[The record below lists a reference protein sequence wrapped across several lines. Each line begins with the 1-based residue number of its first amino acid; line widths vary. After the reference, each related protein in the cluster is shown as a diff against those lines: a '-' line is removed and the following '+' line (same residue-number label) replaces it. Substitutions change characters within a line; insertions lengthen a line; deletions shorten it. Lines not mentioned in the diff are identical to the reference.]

1 MRIAAVVQVV
11 SVLIIVIVDIEIV
24 RGIPIVG
31 PVFRPR
37 IEQQEREST
46 VLETRIPHIHT
57 GECVET
63 EEMPAA
69 EREHEGAL
77 RNVVA
82 AVAPAL
88 RPTAMVGGPVLG
100 AVLLE
105 GSVPLPTATLL

>member
-1 MRIAAVVQVV
+1 
-11 SVLIIVIVDIEIV
+11 
-24 RGIPIVG
+24 
-31 PVFRPR
+31 
-37 IEQQEREST
+37 
-46 VLETRIPHIHT
+46 
-57 GECVET
+57 VET